1 MEAIVV
7 RLLLFLWVK
16 EGLIQGFEQKV
27 NMIWAIFLEDF
38 AMLRIEYKSI

>member
-16 EGLIQGFEQKV
+16 GLIQSFEQKV
-27 NMIWAIFLEDF
+27 SMIWAIFLEDF
-38 AMLRIEYKSI
+38 AMLRIEYKII